1 MAAQTAHMIQG
12 KLAVASRKDR
22 KVSPQ
27 RLADLRRDYAA
38 ARIAEFVEREV
49 RKAPPLTA
57 EQLARISKA
66 MRGTS
71 AA

>member
-1 MAAQTAHMIQG
+1 MTQETAQMIHG

-22 KVSPQ
+22 KTSPQ
-27 RLADLRRDYAA
+27 RLAELKRDHTAA
-38 ARIAEFVEREV
+38 KIAEYVEREV
-49 RKAPPLTA
+49 RNAPPLTP
-57 EQLARISKA
+57 EQLARISRA